1 MLKEQQQEQQIH
13 HLNQHDLEQEMIG
26 DPRKQYVAVQQGQD
40 IPLKGLR
47 KPAPQPNIYKG
58 KFYEKKLRQHH

>member
-1 MLKEQQQEQQIH
+1 MAGRLHDDDDDQQAD
-13 HLNQHDLEQEMIG
+13 HLDDEDDAG
-26 DPRKQYVAVQQGQD
+26 SVGGDDDPRKQYVAVQLGHD

-58 KFYEKKLRQHH
+58 EFRA